1 MVNVVRSNSLELYY
15 VYIVYNATG
24 RTGQNGL
31 RVHGR
36 GKGSISVLSVWIQ
49 TKKLLQATMGKNG
62 FILAASQSDALS
74 VYTMLGNGQC
84 CSNCHVQTVH
94 PRIFGGVKQAC
105 CLY

>member
-1 MVNVVRSNSLELYY
+1 MVEARE
-15 VYIVYNATG
+15 AF
-24 RTGQNGL
+24 
-31 RVHGR
+31 
-36 GKGSISVLSVWIQ
+36 SVLSVWIQ